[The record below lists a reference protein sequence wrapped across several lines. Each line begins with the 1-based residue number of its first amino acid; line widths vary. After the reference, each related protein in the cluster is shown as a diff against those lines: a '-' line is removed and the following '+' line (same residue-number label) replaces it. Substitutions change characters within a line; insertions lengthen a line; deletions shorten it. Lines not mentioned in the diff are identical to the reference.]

1 MRRPS
6 LRATG
11 VPATLAFAV
20 LTAAAAAAA
29 PAQEAGRDDGDASS
43 VVGYHGAADYDWRI
57 RRLNGEPVELEAF
70 RGEVLFINLWAPW
83 CPPCVRELRGIEE
96 LRRRVSDT
104 DVRFLIVSTEDGESV
119 EEFLRRR
126 QYDLPFYLE
135 LETVPAAFGRVGL
148 PTTWV
153 VDRRGRIVLTR
164 HGAARWDR
172 GPVVSFLRSLAA
184 GG

>member
-1 MRRPS
+1 MRRSP
-6 LRATG
+6 LHETAL
-11 VPATLAFAV
+11 PAALALAV
-20 LTAAAAAAA
+20 LAAALPAPV
-29 PAQEAGRDDGDASS
+29 PAQEAGREGADASS
-43 VVGYHGAADYDWRI
+43 VVGYHGAADYDWTI
-57 RRLNGEPVELEAF
+57 RRLDGEPVELEAF

-104 DVRFLIVSTEDGESV
+104 DVRFLVVSTEGRESV
-119 EEFLRRR
+119 EDFLRRR

-135 LETVPAAFGRVGL
+135 LEKVPGAFGKVGL

-153 VDRRGRIVLTR
+153 VDGRGRIVLMR

-172 GPVVSFLRSLAA
+172 EPVASFLRSLAS

>member
-6 LRATG
+6 LRAAG
-11 VPATLAFAV
+11 LPATLALAV
-20 LTAAAAAAA
+20 LTAAA
-29 PAQEAGRDDGDASS
+29 PAQEAGREGGDASS
-43 VVGYHGAADYDWRI
+43 VVGYHGRADYDWTI
-57 RRLNGEPVELEAF
+57 RRLNGEPVELETF

-104 DVRFLIVSTEDGESV
+104 DVRFLIVSTEDRESV

-172 GPVVSFLRSLAA
+172 GPVASFLRSLAA